1 MDEIGR
7 ENAAGLHSQELLP
20 RRTRT
25 ARCGVDP
32 GVMQNLPHRGGR
44 DGVAELDEFALHPPV
59 SPGRIVD
66 GHADNE
72 LADRG
77 CRARPS
83 GTPTGRVVPR
93 ASDQSSVPGEQRRR
107 GHREHLAPSAPG
119 DQPGQGR
126 EPQPVARLLADP
138 PDLTAQHRVLMPE
151 HQEFGILGHLTPGQH
166 HQAAQQTAREQVG
179 DGEDHSA
186 MIPAP
191 EHCSGHA
198 RSSNRAPHPPRS
210 PRANTYAERFVL
222 TARTEVTDRILI
234 FGQRHLQTILAQY
247 EAHYNARR
255 PHRSR
260 QLRPPRPDYPVAD
273 LSQERI

>member
-7 ENAAGLHSQELLP
+7 ENAAGLHGQELLP

-25 ARCGVDP
+25 TRCGVDP
-32 GVMQNLPHRGGR
+32 GVMQDLPHRGGR

-77 CRARPS
+77 CRGRPS
-83 GTPTGRVVPR
+83 GTPAGRVLPS
-93 ASDQSSVPGEQRRR
+93 ACDQLSVPGEQRRR
-107 GHREHLAPSAPG
+107 GYREHLAPSAPG

-126 EPQPVARLLADP
+126 EPQPVARLVADP
-138 PDLTAQHRVLMPE
+138 PDLAAQDRVLMPE
-151 HQEFGILGHLTPGQH
+151 HEEFGILGHLAPGQH

-186 MIPAP
+186 MIPAS
-191 EHCSGHA
+191 EHCSGRA
-198 RSSNRAPHPPRS
+198 RSSNRAHTQARRRQRLPGRVPGTGTMSPAATLLSFVAPKPLRRIARWPPRI
-210 PRANTYAERFVL
+210 
-222 TARTEVTDRILI
+222 TATRRTPVT
-234 FGQRHLQTILAQY
+234 QSHQY
-247 EAHYNARR
+247 RL
-255 PHRSR
+255 PHTP
-260 QLRPPRPDYPVAD
+260 LPWT
-273 LSQERI
+273 